1 MPIYKKKNGT
11 FYVSFYYKDYSGKTL
26 RKKKEGFKKRKDAQ
40 QYMET
45 FLLKTEGKVDMSFG
59 TLIELYLEDSE
70 ARVKPTTFQHK
81 KYVILLKILPFFEKM
96 RLLDIEPIHIRRWQ
110 NSLMKDKKNF
120 KPTYLKSINNQLN
133 AIFNYAV
140 KYYKLPNNPVRL
152 CGSMGKKHAERME
165 FWTKEEFYIFR
176 EKIKNKEM
184 SNVIFNLFF
193 YTGMREGELLALTLD
208 DFDFEKKEV
217 SINKNLGKVGTK
229 EIILPPKTKKSKR
242 IITIPEFLCKKVE
255 EFSKKRYDYK
265 SNERLF
271 PVTKHYL
278 HHEMDRGSSLSGVK
292 RIRIHDL
299 RHSHVALLIEMGV
312 PILLIA
318 ERLGHDNPETTLR
331 IYGHL
336 YPNKHEEIAVKLNL
350 LEEKKK
356 KIIDSTFTVRL

>member
-45 FLLKTEGKVDMSFG
+45 FLLKTEGNVDMSFG

-110 NSLMKDKKNF
+110 NSLMKDEKNF

-140 KYYKLPNNPVRL
+140 KYYKLPSNPVRL

-350 LEEKKK
+350 LEEKKEENNW
-356 KIIDSTFTVRL
+356 

>member
-1 MPIYKKKNGT
+1 
-11 FYVSFYYKDYSGKTL
+11 
-26 RKKKEGFKKRKDAQ
+26 
-40 QYMET
+40 
-45 FLLKTEGKVDMSFG
+45 
-59 TLIELYLEDSE
+59 
-70 ARVKPTTFQHK
+70 
-81 KYVILLKILPFFEKM
+81 M

-110 NSLMKDKKNF
+110 NSLMKDEKNF
-120 KPTYLKSINNQLN
+120 KPIYLKSINNQLN

-278 HHEMDRGSSLSGVK
+278 HHEMDCGSSLSGVK

-350 LEEKKK
+350 LEEKKEENN
-356 KIIDSTFTVRL
+356 

>member
-45 FLLKTEGKVDMSFG
+45 FLLKTEGNVDMSFG

-96 RLLDIEPIHIRRWQ
+96 RLLDIEPIHIRCWQ
-110 NSLMKDKKNF
+110 NSLMKDEKNF

-193 YTGMREGELLALTLD
+193 
-208 DFDFEKKEV
+208 
-217 SINKNLGKVGTK
+217 
-229 EIILPPKTKKSKR
+229 IL
-242 IITIPEFLCKKVE
+242 E
-255 EFSKKRYDYK
+255 
-265 SNERLF
+265 
-271 PVTKHYL
+271 
-278 HHEMDRGSSLSGVK
+278 
-292 RIRIHDL
+292 
-299 RHSHVALLIEMGV
+299 
-312 PILLIA
+312 
-318 ERLGHDNPETTLR
+318 
-331 IYGHL
+331 
-336 YPNKHEEIAVKLNL
+336 
-350 LEEKKK
+350 
-356 KIIDSTFTVRL
+356 